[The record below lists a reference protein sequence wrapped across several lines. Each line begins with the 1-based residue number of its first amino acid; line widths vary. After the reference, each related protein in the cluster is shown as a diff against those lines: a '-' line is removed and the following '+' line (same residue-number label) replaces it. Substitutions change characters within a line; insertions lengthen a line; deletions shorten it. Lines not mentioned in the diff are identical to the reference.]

1 MFRSALGAFAL
12 IGALAAATPA
22 RAAGEAIAIPNTRFS
37 FDGIFGTIDRA
48 SAQRGFQV
56 YKEVCAACHAMRL
69 LSYRNLR
76 ALGLSEDQVAAI
88 AAQVQVTDGPND
100 EGQMFERDGRP
111 ADRFRSPFPNQ
122 RAARAANNGAYPVDL
137 SVIAKARKGGADY
150 LYALLTGYVDP
161 PPGVTLGDGMNYNR
175 YFPGHQIAMA
185 APLNPDQVEFADG
198 TPATVE
204 NMARDV
210 VTFLQW
216 AAEPELEE
224 RRAMGIKIILF
235 LTVLGGLVYAV
246 KRRIWADVKH

>member
-1 MFRSALGAFAL
+1 
-12 IGALAAATPA
+12 
-22 RAAGEAIAIPNTRFS
+22 
-37 FDGIFGTIDRA
+37 
-48 SAQRGFQV
+48 
-56 YKEVCAACHAMRL
+56 MRL

-76 ALGLSEDQVAAI
+76 ALGLSEEQVAAI

-111 ADRFRSPFPNQ
+111 ADRFRRPFPNQ
-122 RAARAANNGAYPVDL
+122 QAARAANNGAYPVDL

-150 LYALLTGYVDP
+150 LFALLTGYADP

>member
-1 MFRSALGAFAL
+1 MFRTALGAFAL
-12 IGALAAATPA
+12 IGALATATPV
-22 RAAGEAIAIPNTRFS
+22 RAAGEAIAIPNHRFS
-37 FDGIFGTIDRA
+37 FDGIFGTYDRA

-76 ALGLSEDQVAAI
+76 ALGLSEEQVAAI

-111 ADRFRSPFPNQ
+111 ADRFRRPFPNQ
-122 RAARAANNGAYPVDL
+122 QAARAANNGAYPVDL

-150 LYALLTGYVDP
+150 LYALLTGYADP